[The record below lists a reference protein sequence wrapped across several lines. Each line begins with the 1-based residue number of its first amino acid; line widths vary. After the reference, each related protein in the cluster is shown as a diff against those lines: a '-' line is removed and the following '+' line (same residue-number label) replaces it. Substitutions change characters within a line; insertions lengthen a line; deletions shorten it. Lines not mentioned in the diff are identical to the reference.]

1 MDKII
6 VIIDDEKDIVELISI
21 HLTKSGYKSKGF
33 YDAHTFLSY
42 LTNNLPDLIILDLML
57 PDIDGLE
64 LCKMLKSNSR
74 TTHVPII
81 MLTAKSEE
89 VDKVLGLELGAD
101 DYVTKPFSP
110 RELIARVKAV
120 LRREKREPAHYIKIG
135 DELLIDMDKY
145 EVFVNDRKINL
156 TTTEFKI
163 LKLLSEHKGWVY
175 SREKIM
181 DYLWGEEK
189 AILDRTID
197 VHIKN
202 LREKLGTAGKYV
214 INVRGIGYK
223 IQE

>member
-1 MDKII
+1 MKAY
-6 VIIDDEKDIVELISI
+6 LIS
-21 HLTKSGYKSKGF
+21 
-33 YDAHTFLSY
+33 
-42 LTNNLPDLIILDLML
+42 
-57 PDIDGLE
+57 
-64 LCKMLKSNSR
+64 
-74 TTHVPII
+74 
-81 MLTAKSEE
+81 
-89 VDKVLGLELGAD
+89 
-101 DYVTKPFSP
+101 
-110 RELIARVKAV
+110 
-120 LRREKREPAHYIKIG
+120 IG

-145 EVFVNDRKINL
+145 EVFVNDQKINL